1 MIKNIFKSKNLITLI
16 AVAVLAYGGFY
27 LGSQNNDALSNAK
40 TLELSTTTIK
50 KGDLE
55 NKEEYNGTLQQT
67 DKKVLKT
74 ATAGVVTYLPDEGAV
89 ISFGEILFAIDNK
102 PAILLEGETPFY
114 RSLDMNSD
122 PGKDIEQLENAL
134 VFLGYA
140 TDDFVPDQT
149 FDQETSDMLNS
160 LFTDYGIET
169 KSEITPEEQIAI
181 KNKEDQIETIQDT
194 IDSGGTTLAE
204 VNNKKKTLDDLQ
216 EDSVTTLAEVNN
228 KKKTLDDAIENS
240 TKENAAWQAATDL
253 IDGYYQQIEL
263 LKDLTNPKTAAKS
276 QDTRDDEIKNYED
289 LIEEQKRIREMEEG
303 EGSVVDAA
311 EALAIENAQKAY
323 DEALES
329 YNNGVDAAQA
339 LAIENAQKAY
349 DEALESYNKGV
360 DKAAELQ
367 QAEEELEE
375 LQLAAKSETF
385 SPTNALA
392 SETPIIVGSYITSEG
407 SAVAAN
413 SQMYNIS
420 STGVEVVFQI
430 DASDQDMVSIG
441 DSVEVEL
448 PSEDRIKAT
457 ISYIDPVVTQGQNGD
472 FIEVKLD
479 ISSTEDVKVYDQ
491 APVDVF
497 VTSEVSQDVLYVP
510 VNALIALAEGGYAL
524 EIYNGESEVGV
535 FEGVSGV
542 DTTYVGVEIGVFT
555 DGFVEV
561 SGNISEGM
569 IVVVPR

>member
-1 MIKNIFKSKNLITLI
+1 MKKIFKLKNLYILV
-16 AVAVLAYGGFY
+16 AVATLAYGGFY
-27 LGSQNNDALSNAK
+27 LGAQNNDTLSNAK
-40 TLELSTTTIK
+40 TLELSTTTVK

-74 ATAGVVTYLPDEGAV
+74 ATAGVVTYLPDEGSV

-102 PAILLEGETPFY
+102 PSILLEGETPFY

-216 EDSVTTLAEVNN
+216 EDSITTLAEVNS

-240 TKENAAWQAATDL
+240 TKENAAWQTATDL

-303 EGSVVDAA
+303 EGSVVDGA

-329 YNNGVDAAQA
+329 YNNGVDAAKA

-375 LQLAAKSETF
+375 LQLSAKSETF
-385 SPTNALA
+385 SPTYALA
-392 SETPIIVGSYITSEG
+392 SETPIIVGSYIISEG

-430 DASDQDMVSIG
+430 DASDQDIVSVG

-457 ISYIDPVVTQGQNGD
+457 VSYVDPVVTQGQNGD

-479 ISSTEDVKVYDQ
+479 ISSTEEVKVYDQ

-542 DTTYVGVEIGVFT
+542 DTTYVGIEIGVFT

>member
-1 MIKNIFKSKNLITLI
+1 MINRKNIALLIIVGLVGCGAYYFGTQTQTLSSTPKS
-16 AVAVLAYGGFY
+16 
-27 LGSQNNDALSNAK
+27 
-40 TLELSTTTIK
+40 LELTTVSIK

-67 DKKVLKT
+67 NKKVLKT

-140 TDDFVPDQT
+140 TDDFVPDQI

-216 EDSVTTLAEVNN
+216 EDSVTTLAEVNS

-311 EALAIENAQKAY
+311 E
-323 DEALES
+323 
-329 YNNGVDAAQA
+329 A

>member
-1 MIKNIFKSKNLITLI
+1 MKNIFKLKNLYILI
-16 AVAVLAYGGFY
+16 AVFTLAYGGYYF
-27 LGSQNNDALSNAK
+27 GTQNTESTTSSK
-40 TLELSTTTIK
+40 TLELTTVAIQ

-74 ATAGVVTYLPDEGAV
+74 ATAGVVTYLPDEGSV

-140 TDDFVPDQT
+140 ADGFVPDQT

-216 EDSVTTLAEVNN
+216 EDSVTTLAEVNS

-240 TKENAAWQAATDL
+240 TKENAAWQKATDL

-329 YNNGVDAAQA
+329 YN
-339 LAIENAQKAY
+339 
-349 DEALESYNKGV
+349 KGV

-375 LQLAAKSETF
+375 LQLSAKSETF

-407 SAVAAN
+407 SAVTAN

-448 PSEDRIKAT
+448 PSEDRINAT
-457 ISYIDPVVTQGQNGD
+457 ISYIDPVVTQSQNGD

-479 ISSTEDVKVYDQ
+479 ISSSEDIKVYDQ

>member
-1 MIKNIFKSKNLITLI
+1 MINRKNIALLIIVALIGGGAYYFGTQTQTLSSTPKS
-16 AVAVLAYGGFY
+16 
-27 LGSQNNDALSNAK
+27 
-40 TLELSTTTIK
+40 LELTTVSIK

-122 PGKDIEQLENAL
+122 SGKDIEQLENAL

-140 TDDFVPDQT
+140 ADDFVPDQT

-216 EDSVTTLAEVNN
+216 EDSVTTLAEVNG

-311 EALAIENAQKAY
+311 EAL
-323 DEALES
+323 S
-329 YNNGVDAAQA
+329 
-339 LAIENAQKAY
+339 IENAQKAY

>member
-1 MIKNIFKSKNLITLI
+1 MVDRKNIALLIIVGLVGGSAYYFGTQTQTLSSTPKS
-16 AVAVLAYGGFY
+16 
-27 LGSQNNDALSNAK
+27 
-40 TLELSTTTIK
+40 LELKTVSIK

-140 TDDFVPDQT
+140 ADDFVPDQT
-149 FDQETSDMLNS
+149 FDQETSDMLNN

-181 KNKEDQIETIQDT
+181 KNKEDQIETIRDT

-240 TKENAAWQAATDL
+240 TKENAAWQAANNL
-253 IDGYYQQIEL
+253 IDGYYQQIEI

-311 EALAIENAQKAY
+311 EALTIENAQKAY

-329 YNNGVDAAQA
+329 YNNGVDAAEA

-375 LQLAAKSETF
+375 LQLSSKSETF

-407 SAVAAN
+407 SVVAAN

-430 DASDQDMVSIG
+430 DASDQDIVSVG

-457 ISYIDPVVTQGQNGD
+457 VSYVDPVVTQGQNGD

>member
-1 MIKNIFKSKNLITLI
+1 MKNILKLKNLYILI
-16 AVAVLAYGGFY
+16 GVLTLAYGGYYF
-27 LGSQNNDALSNAK
+27 GTQNTESSTSNK
-40 TLELSTTTIK
+40 TLELTTVAIQ

-140 TDDFVPDQT
+140 ADDFVPDQT

-329 YNNGVDAAQA
+329 YNKGVDAAQA

-430 DASDQDMVSIG
+430 DASDQDIVSVG

-457 ISYIDPVVTQGQNGD
+457 VSYVDPVVTQGQNGD

-542 DTTYVGVEIGVFT
+542 DTTYVGIEIGVFT

>member
-1 MIKNIFKSKNLITLI
+1 MINRKNIALLIIFGLIGGGAYYFGTQTQTLSSTPKS
-16 AVAVLAYGGFY
+16 
-27 LGSQNNDALSNAK
+27 
-40 TLELSTTTIK
+40 LELTTVSIK

-74 ATAGVVTYLPDEGAV
+74 ATAGVVTYLPDEGSV

-122 PGKDIEQLENAL
+122 SGKDIEQLENAL

-149 FDQETSDMLNS
+149 FDQTTSDMLNS

-181 KNKEDQIETIQDT
+181 KSKEDQIETIQDT

-204 VNNKKKTLDDLQ
+204 VNNKKKILDDLQ
-216 EDSVTTLAEVNN
+216 EDSVTTLVEVNS
-228 KKKTLDDAIENS
+228 KKKILDDAIENS

-263 LKDLTNPKTAAKS
+263 LKDLTNPNTAAKS

-323 DEALES
+323 DETLES

-349 DEALESYNKGV
+349 DETLESYNKGV

-367 QAEEELEE
+367 QAEEDLEE

-407 SAVAAN
+407 SVVAAN

-430 DASDQDMVSIG
+430 DASDQDMVSVG

-448 PSEDRIKAT
+448 PSEERIKAT

-479 ISSTEDVKVYDQ
+479 ISSTESIKVYDQ

-497 VTSEVSQDVLYVP
+497 ITSEVSQDVLYVP

-524 EIYNGESEVGV
+524 EVYNGESEVGV